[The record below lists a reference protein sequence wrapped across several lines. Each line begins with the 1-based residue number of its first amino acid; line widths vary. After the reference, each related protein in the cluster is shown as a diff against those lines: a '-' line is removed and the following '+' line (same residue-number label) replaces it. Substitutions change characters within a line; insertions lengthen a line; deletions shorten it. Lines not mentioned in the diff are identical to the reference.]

1 MYRKNHIFLIKI
13 GGNQLKKVLAVV
25 CLFIAFLIIYFL
37 QADFFSWF
45 TIAGIK
51 PNLFVI
57 FILFVGLFAGKKIGI
72 FLGFILGIFLDLLIG
87 RTVGMSGVLLA
98 LIGFLGEYFDKNF
111 SKESRFT
118 IMLMVIGSTVLYEI
132 TSYLFYLVRLGI
144 PFEPYSFLKILLIE
158 ALYNAIIVII
168 IYPFLQRTG
177 YALENTFKVKNIL
190 TRYF

>member
-1 MYRKNHIFLIKI
+1 M
-13 GGNQLKKVLAVV
+13 KKVFAIV
-25 CLFIAFLIIYFL
+25 CLFIAFLFIYFL

-57 FILFVGLFAGKKIGI
+57 FILFIGLFAGKKVGV
-72 FLGFILGIFLDLLIG
+72 FLGLILGIFLDLLIG
-87 RTVGMSGVLLA
+87 RTVGMSGILLA
-98 LIGFLGEYFDKNF
+98 IIGFLGEYFDKNF

-118 IMLMVIGSTVLYEI
+118 IMLMVFGCTLFYEI
-132 TSYLFYLVRLGI
+132 GLYIFYLFRLSI
-144 PFEPYSFLKILLIE
+144 SFELYSFAKILLVE
-158 ALYNAIIVII
+158 ALYNTIIAII
-168 IYPFLQRTG
+168 IYPLIQKAG

>member
-1 MYRKNHIFLIKI
+1 M
-13 GGNQLKKVLAVV
+13 KKVFAVI
-25 CLFIAFLIIYFL
+25 CLFISFLFIYFL

-57 FILFVGLFAGKKIGI
+57 FILFVGLFAGKKIGV
-72 FLGFILGIFLDLLIG
+72 FLGLILGIFLDLLIG
-87 RTVGMSGVLLA
+87 RTVGMSGILLA
-98 LIGFLGEYFDKNF
+98 IIGFLGEYFDKNF

-118 IMLMVIGSTVLYEI
+118 IMLMVIGCTFLYEI
-132 TSYLFYLVRLGI
+132 ALYVFYLVRLNI
-144 PFEPYSFLKILLIE
+144 PFEPYSFIRILLIE

-168 IYPFLQRTG
+168 TYPLIQKMG